1 VSHEHLVVALR
12 RIARNEVGTEVE
24 RRESADLAPMTAEDR
39 EVMAR
44 SILRRELK
52 DQWQA
57 AAQRGGLTLTPGEEA
72 EVTEAVV
79 ASLFSALPGLD
90 EYLARRDV
98 TDIFVNGCDD
108 VRLRLL
114 SGEELRVPPIAS
126 SDDELVALVQGLARR
141 GGHLGA
147 RDDGAGGGLLVSG
160 SHQERGF
167 SPANPILDLFLSD
180 GSRLAAAAWVT
191 ERPYVSIRRHPLVD
205 ADQKDLVERWDMYDE
220 GLASLLAAAVRAR
233 MSILVTGGQGS
244 GKTTLLR
251 ALLHE
256 CDPNERIM
264 VLEQQPELQL
274 HATPERHNQ
283 ALSWVERV
291 RNMEGEGEV
300 TLADLAWS
308 IKRHNPDRIVVGEV
322 RGPEVMDMLE
332 AASQGIAGAMC
343 TLHSKDSLSVFRRIL
358 LYARQGHADLAAA
371 DVLETASLALDL
383 VVHLNHRP
391 GQRRH
396 LAEITHV
403 DGFDADTNRV
413 VTSQWFI
420 PGPDGAAVAN
430 PHAPIPAGLRE
441 QLVDYGYDPSLHAT
455 GGMW

>member
-1 VSHEHLVVALR
+1 MSHEQLVVALR
-12 RIARNEVGTEVE
+12 RIARGEVGAEVE
-24 RRESADLAPMTAEDR
+24 RRETAGLAPMTAEDR

-52 DQWQA
+52 DQWQV
-57 AAQRGGLTLTPGEEA
+57 AAQRGGLTLTPAEEA
-72 EVTEAVV
+72 EVTEAVM

-90 EYLARRDV
+90 EHLARPDV
-98 TDIFVNGCDD
+98 TDIFANGCDD
-108 VRLRLL
+108 VRLRLT
-114 SGEELRVPPIAS
+114 SGEEVRVGPIAS
-126 SDDELVALVQGLARR
+126 SDDELVGLVQGLARR
-141 GGHLGA
+141 GGQLGTHHDSDAA
-147 RDDGAGGGLLVSG
+147 RLSG

-167 SPANPILDLFLSD
+167 SPTNPILDVYLSD

-191 ERPYVSIRRHPLVD
+191 HRPYVSIRRHPLVD
-205 ADQKDLVERWDMYDE
+205 ADQKDLVERWGMYDE
-220 GLASLLAAAVRAR
+220 GVASLLAAAVRAR

-244 GKTTLLR
+244 GKTTLMR

-256 CDPNERIM
+256 CHPDERIM
-264 VLEQQPELQL
+264 VLEAQPELQL
-274 HATPERHNQ
+274 DANPARHNQ
-283 ALSWVERV
+283 VLGWVERV

-300 TLADLAWS
+300 TLADLAWA

-322 RGPEVMDMLE
+322 RGPEVMAMLE

-358 LYARQGHADLAAA
+358 LYARQGRGHLAAP

-383 VVHLNHRP
+383 VVHLAHRP
-391 GQRRH
+391 GERRR

-403 DGFDADTNRV
+403 DGFDPDTNRV

-420 PGPDGAAVAN
+420 PGPDGAAMAN
-430 PHAPIPAGLRE
+430 PHAPIPAALAAE
-441 QLVDYGYDPSLHAT
+441 LVDYGYDPSLHPA
-455 GGMW
+455 GGLW

>member
-1 VSHEHLVVALR
+1 MSHEQLVVALR
-12 RIARNEVGTEVE
+12 RIARNEVGAEVE
-24 RRESADLAPMTAEDR
+24 RRETAGLEAMTAEDR

-44 SILRRELK
+44 SIVRRELK
-52 DQWQA
+52 AQWQA
-57 AAQRGGLTLTPGEEA
+57 AAQRGGLTLTPAEEA

-79 ASLFSALPGLD
+79 GSLFSALPGLD
-90 EYLARRDV
+90 EYLARPDV

-108 VRLRLL
+108 VRLRTVT
-114 SGEELRVPPIAS
+114 GDELRVAPIAS
-126 SDDELVALVQGLARR
+126 SDDELVATVQGLARR
-141 GGHLGA
+141 GGHLAPADHGVN
-147 RDDGAGGGLLVSG
+147 GVLLSG

-167 SPANPILDLFLSD
+167 SPTNPILDLFLSD

-205 ADQKDLVERWDMYDE
+205 CDQKDLVERWGMYDE
-220 GLASLLAAAVRAR
+220 GTASLLAAAVRAR
-233 MSILVTGGQGS
+233 MSILVTGGQGA

-256 CDPNERIM
+256 CDPSERIM

-274 HATPERHNQ
+274 HATPERHNHV
-283 ALSWVERV
+283 LSWVERV

-300 TLADLAWS
+300 TLADLGWA

-391 GQRRH
+391 GERRR

-403 DGFDADTNRV
+403 DGFDPDTNRV

-430 PHAPIPAGLRE
+430 PHAPIPAGLLGE
-441 QLVDYGYDPSLHAT
+441 LVDYGYDPSLHPA

>member
-1 VSHEHLVVALR
+1 VSREQLVVELR
-12 RIARNEVGTEVE
+12 RIARNEVGAEVE
-24 RRESADLAPMTAEDR
+24 RRETAGLDPMTAEDR
-39 EVMAR
+39 EMMAR

-52 DQWQA
+52 AQWQSA
-57 AAQRGGLTLTPGEEA
+57 TQRGGLALTSNEES

-79 ASLFSALPGLD
+79 GTLFSALPGLD
-90 EYLARRDV
+90 EHLARPDV

-108 VRLRLL
+108 VRLRLV
-114 SGEELRVPPIAS
+114 SGDELRVAPIAS

-141 GGHLGA
+141 GGYLA
-147 RDDGAGGGLLVSG
+147 PNEDGVAGLSGG
-160 SHQERGF
+160 HQEKGF
-167 SPANPILDLFLSD
+167 SPTSPILDLFLSD

-205 ADQKDLVERWDMYDE
+205 CDQKELVERWGMYDD
-220 GLASLLAAAVRAR
+220 GTASLLAAAVRAR
-233 MSILVTGGQGS
+233 LSILVTGGQGA

-256 CDPNERIM
+256 CDPSERIM

-274 HATPERHNQ
+274 HTTPERHNQ
-283 ALSWVERV
+283 VLTWVERV

-300 TLADLAWS
+300 TLADLAWA

-322 RGPEVMDMLE
+322 RGPEVLDMLE

-358 LYARQGHADLAAA
+358 LYARQGHGDLAAA

-383 VVHLNHRP
+383 VVHLNRRP
-391 GQRRH
+391 GERRQ

-403 DGFDADTNRV
+403 DGYDPDTNRV
-413 VTSQWFI
+413 VTSQWFV

-430 PHAPIPAGLRE
+430 PHAPIPAGLLGE
-441 QLVDYGYDPSLHAT
+441 LIDYGYDPSLHPT
-455 GGMW
+455 GGAW